1 MLRLSFIF
9 QEDCPGEV
17 PCVFPSIGEFCEK
30 QQYSIPLDGL
40 VSKFKHIGNHNR
52 NYFFE
57 VTVINNAGHVTTEHL
72 DILIDESSPQTGVVL
87 EGMLFFYIKGK
98 RTERIINWRNQ
109 NRIQTLENLNAN
121 NKNYK

>member
-17 PCVFPSIGEFCEK
+17 PCVCPSVGEICEK
-30 QQYSIPLDGL
+30 KQYSIPLDGL

-52 NYFFE
+52 NYFFT

-87 EGMLFFYIKGK
+87 EGMLIFYIKRK
-98 RTERIINWRNQ
+98 RTKMIRNLRNQ
-109 NRIQTLENLNAN
+109 NRIQDL
-121 NKNYK
+121 